1 MGRQWLRG
9 PQVLY
14 IELLEDGTWEPL
26 GVMTFQDLLL
36 WALDQDRKF
45 MFRAQ
50 EVP

>member
-1 MGRQWLRG
+1 MAEG

-14 IELLEDGTWEPL
+14 IDGTWEPL

-36 WALDQDRKF
+36 WALDQDRQF

>member
-1 MGRQWLRG
+1 MAEG

-36 WALDQDRKF
+36 WALDQERQF